1 MQLTHSLKAPGLRN
15 VICGFSKFAFKF
27 NNLYRYIV
35 NAGTPHQSTAQ
46 AYIRNSGLVPEPQS
60 SVRGG

>member
-1 MQLTHSLKAPGLRN
+1 
-15 VICGFSKFAFKF
+15 
-27 NNLYRYIV
+27 LYRYIV